1 MNLSG
6 MSVSGGVRKAKV
18 MHLLNRL
25 NRGGQEVLVY
35 NLVRELNKLRYEHII
50 CCLRDGGGLKEEV
63 VQSGIKVVALDLPR
77 RSIFLFPIFLY
88 DIFRIAR
95 KMSRLISEGEVS
107 LIQTHLPHT
116 DLLGCLVGRLTQTPV
131 VMSFASTKML
141 STVWGKG
148 PLGIKFRLR
157 MSLLRSLSRSA
168 KKMITVGENVSEAVN
183 RALHPEPGKLQVVR
197 NGVFIPKLAS
207 SDDKIEAR
215 EKLGLA
221 AEDFVIT
228 CVGRLVPFKGQH
240 FLIEAVKIIAEQHPE
255 VRLLLVGG
263 GPEKD
268 SIQELA
274 EQSGLKEKA
283 FLLGERSDVPDIL
296 IASDL
301 FVLPSFWE
309 GISIALLEAMSYGL
323 PVVVT
328 DVPGNREVLGS
339 QENGILVPPRDSLAL
354 KEAIV
359 SLLEGADL
367 RAKLGQKSRIRVER
381 YFNFADTVA
390 GTEEVYENILES

>member
-1 MNLSG
+1 MSSSG
-6 MSVSGGVRKAKV
+6 MPDAGGAKKAKV

-50 CCLRDGGGLKEEV
+50 CCLQDGGGLQAEV

-88 DIFRIAR
+88 DLFRITK
-95 KMSRLISEGEVS
+95 KMSHLISEAEVS

-116 DLLGCLVGRLTQTPV
+116 DLLGCLVGRVTKTPV
-131 VMSFASTKML
+131 VMSFASSNML

-148 PLGIKFRLR
+148 PFGIKLRLR
-157 MSLLRSLSRSA
+157 ISLLRNLSRSA
-168 KKMITVGENVSEAVN
+168 RKMISVGENVSEVVN
-183 RALHPEPGKLQVVR
+183 RTLHPEPGKLQVVR

-207 SDDKIEAR
+207 
-215 EKLGLA
+215 
-221 AEDFVIT
+221 AEDRIKA
-228 CVGRLVPFKGQH
+228 FKGQH
-240 FLIEAVKIIAEQHPE
+240 LLVEAVKMISQQHSE

-268 SIQELA
+268 KIHDLVR
-274 EQSGLKEKA
+274 QSGLKEKA
-283 FLLGERSDVPDIL
+283 LVLGERTDVPEIL
-296 IASDL
+296 TASDL

-339 QENGILVPPRDSLAL
+339 NENGILIPPRDSLAL

-359 SLLEGADL
+359 SLLEGAEL
-367 RAKLGQKSRIRVER
+367 RAELGQKSRARVER
-381 YFNFADTVA
+381 HFDFADTVA

>member
-1 MNLSG
+1 
-6 MSVSGGVRKAKV
+6 
-18 MHLLNRL
+18 
-25 NRGGQEVLVY
+25 
-35 NLVRELNKLRYEHII
+35 
-50 CCLRDGGGLKEEV
+50 
-63 VQSGIKVVALDLPR
+63 
-77 RSIFLFPIFLY
+77 
-88 DIFRIAR
+88 
-95 KMSRLISEGEVS
+95 
-107 LIQTHLPHT
+107 
-116 DLLGCLVGRLTQTPV
+116 
-131 VMSFASTKML
+131 
-141 STVWGKG
+141 
-148 PLGIKFRLR
+148 
-157 MSLLRSLSRSA
+157 
-168 KKMITVGENVSEAVN
+168 MITVGENVSEAVN

-207 SDDKIEAR
+207 PEDKIGAR
-215 EKLGLA
+215 DKLGLA

-268 SIQELA
+268 RIQALVG
-274 EQSGLKEKA
+274 QSGLKEKA

-339 QENGILVPPRDSLAL
+339 QENGVLVPPKDSLAL

-367 RAKLGQKSRIRVER
+367 RAKLAQKSRTRVER

-390 GTEEVYENILES
+390 GTEEVYESILES

>member
-50 CCLRDGGGLKEEV
+50 CCLKDGGGLKEEV
-63 VQSGIKVVALDLPR
+63 VQSGIKVIALDLPR

-95 KMSRLISEGEVS
+95 KMSHLILEKEVS

-131 VMSFASTKML
+131 VMSFASNNML

-157 MSLLRSLSRSA
+157 MSLLRSLSRSV
-168 KKMITVGENVSEAVN
+168 KKMITVGENVSAVVN
-183 RALHPEPGKLQVVR
+183 RALRPEPGKLQVVR
-197 NGVFIPKLAS
+197 NGVFIPRVVS
-207 SDDKIEAR
+207 SQDRVQAR

-221 AEDFVIT
+221 AENFVIT
-228 CVGRLVPFKGQH
+228 CVGRLVSFKGQD
-240 FLIEAVKIIAEQHPE
+240 LLVEAVKIIVKQHPE

-263 GPEKD
+263 GPQKD
-268 SIQELA
+268 SIQALVG
-274 EQSGLKEKA
+274 QSGLKEKV
-283 FLLGERSDVPDIL
+283 LVLGERTDVPDIL
-296 IASDL
+296 MASDL

-323 PVVVT
+323 PVVAS

-339 QENGILVPPRDSLAL
+339 QGDGILVPPKDTLAL

-359 SLLEGADL
+359 SLLEKTDL
-367 RAKLGQKSRIRVER
+367 RRRMGQKSRARVER

-390 GTEEVYENILES
+390 GTEEVYESVLEG